1 MLVILNNKCNF
12 LKNEFDEYINR
23 LNSINTSHNLV
34 LCPSSIYLN
43 NLSIEN
49 ISLGSQDVGINEL
62 GQFTG
67 DISSSQ
73 LESINVKYCIVG
85 HSERRKNHN
94 ETNELINKKIIKLL
108 AHNIT
113 PILCVGEEK
122 DENRNIK
129 IKTEITE
136 ALKNVDNY
144 ERVIIA
150 YEPIWSIGSGNIPNS
165 SEVNE
170 AVSLIKEIL
179 PNNKTIYGGSI
190 NSNNITDI
198 NKNCN
203 IDGYLLGKASLD
215 PEELNKF
222 LKVI

>member
-43 NLSIEN
+43 NINLKK
-49 ISLGSQDVGINEL
+49 ISLGSQDVSINEL